1 MTTTKNPYPDLY
13 TQAEWEEIDKLEQ
26 VRPGMGVEMQVR
38 NLCRE
43 LGPLEAMRR
52 LRRLPAESDEGAT
65 AGGWEEGGWKDAS
78 PEQLARLAEG
88 LKNSRGI
95 QE

>member
-52 LRRLPAESDEGAT
+52 LRALDLVE
-65 AGGWEEGGWKDAS
+65 GGWEDAS

>member
-38 NLCRE
+38 NLCRQ
-43 LGPLEAMRR
+43 LGPVESLRR
-52 LRRLPAESDEGAT
+52 LRALDLVE
-65 AGGWEEGGWKDAS
+65 GGWEDAS